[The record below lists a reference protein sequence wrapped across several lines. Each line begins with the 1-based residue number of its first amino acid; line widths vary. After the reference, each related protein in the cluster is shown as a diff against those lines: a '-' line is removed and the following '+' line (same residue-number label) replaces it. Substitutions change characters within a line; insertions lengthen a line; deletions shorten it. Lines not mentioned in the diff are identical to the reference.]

1 MKQIQ
6 LADIVEIKSIMR
18 LNSLRTGNNEEKV
31 SDPFHFIKPHDFN
44 EFGYIRATEATSE
57 VTLSEHD
64 LNYVSS
70 RNVVLKPY
78 DILIAIRFPSTIPV
92 GIILDEISLDCIA
105 SPVFS
110 ILRVENHQLRKE
122 ISLNIFSFF
131 VSQIGSQ
138 VLHHIQN
145 LPTGR
150 RESLS
155 QILIPVLEGN
165 ERETLVNNIEKEIQ
179 KYKEIEKIKTE
190 IYQTREKT
198 DLLCLET
205 TKKS

>member
-18 LNSLRTGNNEEKV
+18 LYSLRKGNNKEKV
-31 SDPFHFIKPHDFN
+31 SDPFHFIKLQDFS

-64 LNYVSS
+64 LNYVLS

-122 ISLNIFSFF
+122 LSLNIFSFF
-131 VSQIGSQ
+131 VSKIGSQ
-138 VLHHIQN
+138 VLNYIQN
-145 LPTGR
+145 RPTGR

-155 QILIPVLEGN
+155 QILIPILEGD
-165 ERETLVNNIEKEIQ
+165 ERTKLVSSVQQEIQ
-179 KYKEIEKIKTE
+179 KYMEIEKVKTD
-190 IYQTREKT
+190 IYRTREKNGLIMFEDKDT
-198 DLLCLET
+198 
-205 TKKS
+205 